1 MPIIPRLSKSTNVS
15 ELGHLLSQMVDR
27 AIADP
32 KNVRLPEVTL
42 RKRAQMG
49 SFTISAADEQQR
61 LGMVNDIVDLLC
73 HYIGN
78 SMSPHFF

>member
-15 ELGHLLSQMVDR
+15 ELGHLLSQMVDK
-27 AIADP
+27 AIAAP
-32 KNVRLPEVTL
+32 KNVRLPKVTL

-49 SFTISAADEQQR
+49 SFTLSAADGQQR

-78 SMSPHFF
+78 

>member
-1 MPIIPRLSKSTNVS
+1 
-15 ELGHLLSQMVDR
+15 MVDR

-61 LGMVNDIVDLLC
+61 LRMVNDIVDLLC

-78 SMSPHFF
+78 